1 MMPFC
6 VLAEFIVAEKKI
18 RIKRLTAMNPL
29 MRFMAVPFTSALP
42 DEYSNPHSAQATTK
56 PTAYKIQARYEKNR
70 TMLCTQL
77 ISNISAPMLPI
88 SAKKFA
94 RKPMI
99 CL

>member
-1 MMPFC
+1 M
-6 VLAEFIVAEKKI
+6 
-18 RIKRLTAMNPL
+18 
-29 MRFMAVPFTSALP
+29 SALP
-42 DEYSNPHSAQATTK
+42 DEYSSPHSAQATTR
-56 PTAYKIQARYEKNR
+56 PVAYKTHARYEKNS
-70 TMLCTQL
+70 TVLCTQL